1 MTGRYFYCMSIFLS
15 GFLFAQGGTISG
27 KITDKDNGKP
37 LVAANVMVSGD
48 ALKSMT
54 GSATDAEGRYTVP
67 NLPSGQYTL
76 KVNYMGYEQVKKEV
90 TLDPGQ
96 KLVVDFQL
104 LTAIIQ
110 METYVVTASR
120 RRERVEDAPAA
131 ISVITKQ
138 DIRRESNTNLGDY
151 MKTTKGIDFTQSG
164 IDSYNMT
171 ARGFNSSFS
180 SRLLSLTDGRMAN
193 VPSLRLTAY
202 NVIPVSFEDVEQIE
216 IVLGPSSA
224 LYGPNAHSGVLNIIT
239 SSPLRSTGTTINIQG
254 GLLNQADTDPLQ
266 KFTFRTAHKF
276 GNVGI
281 KVSGVALRGQDWRH
295 YNEGEWEGHD
305 GAFIGRIKHL
315 HDGIDNGG
323 ISAQGNPIFTDL
335 MLHVW
340 ENSDPSFV
348 GRAYKDGIKTG
359 HGVAEPGS
367 PVITEAMIDAASNDP
382 IFHRYY
388 VPGTDII
395 LWNVTADMLGFE
407 YADGI
412 DNDFNGAID
421 DGIDSGIDDIN
432 EHWYDGIDNDNDGEI
447 DEVDETGTRWINRFG
462 NYASDWDQPNGGFGE
477 YKYGQNGHIVFDTN
491 KDGIFDGDG
500 DFKIN
505 YGNLPNMEKD
515 ANGDGINDFPDFD
528 VRNYRYDIRGDWE
541 PNTDFT
547 LSLSHGFA
555 WARNINITGIARYL
569 ADGWIYRY
577 YQARMRYKNF
587 FLQTYLNTSFSGDPS
602 HPTRNLATG
611 GLIYDRSKK
620 FSAQIQH
627 AMEFFQ
633 EDFRFVWGLD
643 YFLTLPDTRGTI
655 LSDKKLTD
663 RRDNNGNGEAGSPIN
678 WTEYFENGYYEPGEK
693 FTEYSNV
700 YPTIEYNEETHG
712 DTIHFISLGG
722 WFDENGGYLID
733 STATPID
740 NILGGVADGVDNDG
754 DGLIDEGIDENE
766 EDNRY
771 KVNELGAYYQ
781 FNWKLNEHWELI
793 QATRLDAHDR
803 LTDFVEFN
811 NQEVGSG
818 YSPFNW
824 KFNFDKKDGLQVSPK
839 VGLIW
844 RPKEHQ
850 NFRLTWATAFNTPSN
865 QALFL
870 DIFVARVSIFKV
882 YARGGG
888 EDGYRYTRNA
898 QGEALYYSTYP
909 KTTEEDNDGDGLP
922 ESYSYAP
929 IDSTLMVFYPSV
941 DPRIKGF
948 FGDHNLKDL
957 EPIKPEIV
965 KSWEIGYKGRV
976 SQRMFATLD
985 LYTSHYISFISGATF
1000 ITPII
1005 LERDRVYEKD
1015 WNENGIINDL
1025 DSLEY
1030 DVIPDPEDYDLALD
1044 NWRQGLATGANW
1056 GIASLGNALDD
1067 TLKGIVTPIV
1077 VGYLNYGEVDVWGLD
1092 ASVTYFI
1099 SREISLDLTYSHL
1112 GMTEFFNPITKAT
1125 DPINAPTH
1133 KGGIKI
1139 QYAPRKW
1146 PFSLSLNG
1154 RYVDS
1159 FKWSSGIYFG
1169 DINAYTIFDL
1179 HVGYQFN
1186 ENLSGNLTINNMLDH
1201 RHTEIIG
1208 GPELGR
1214 VIILRLQSKL

>member
-37 LVAANVMVSGD
+37 LIAANVMVSGD
-48 ALKSMT
+48 ALKSMS

-67 NLPSGQYTL
+67 NLPPGQYTL

-96 KLVVDFQL
+96 KIVVDFQL
-104 LTAIIQ
+104 LTAAIQ

-295 YNEGEWEGHD
+295 FNEGEWEGHD
-305 GAFIGRIKHL
+305 AAFVGRINNL
-315 HDGIDNGG
+315 NNGIDNGG

-359 HGVAEPGS
+359 HGGAEPGS

-541 PNTDFT
+541 PNPDFT
-547 LSLSHGFA
+547 LSLSHGYA

-627 AMEFFQ
+627 VMEFFQ

-693 FTEYSNV
+693 FVEYSNV

-722 WFDENGGYLID
+722 WFDENGGHLID

-740 NILGGVADGVDNDG
+740 NILGGIADGFDNDG

-781 FNWKLNEHWELI
+781 FNWKLNEHWELV
-793 QATRLDAHDR
+793 QATRLDVHDR

-870 DIFVARVSIFKV
+870 DIFVTRVSIFKV
-882 YARGGG
+882 YARGAG
-888 EDGYRYTRNA
+888 EEGYRYTRNA

-909 KTTEEDNDGDGLP
+909 KTTEEDNDGDGLV

-957 EPIKPEIV
+957 EPIKPELV
-965 KSWEIGYKGRV
+965 KSWEFGYKGRV

-985 LYTSHYISFISGATF
+985 LYTSHYSSFISGATF

-1015 WNENGIINDL
+1015 WNENGIINNL

-1044 NWRQGLATGANW
+1044 NWTQGLADGAEW

-1099 SREISLDLTYSHL
+1099 TRELSLDLTYSHL
-1112 GMTEFFNPITKAT
+1112 GMTEFFNPITKAI

-1133 KGGIKI
+1133 KGGMKI

-1154 RYVDS
+1154 RFVDS
-1159 FKWSSGIYFG
+1159 FKWSSGIYYG
-1169 DINAYTIFDL
+1169 DISAYSIFDL

-1208 GPELGR
+1208 GPQLGR
-1214 VIILRLQSKL
+1214 IIILRLQSKF

>member
-1 MTGRYFYCMSIFLS
+1 
-15 GFLFAQGGTISG
+15 
-27 KITDKDNGKP
+27 
-37 LVAANVMVSGD
+37 
-48 ALKSMT
+48 
-54 GSATDAEGRYTVP
+54 
-67 NLPSGQYTL
+67 
-76 KVNYMGYEQVKKEV
+76 
-90 TLDPGQ
+90 
-96 KLVVDFQL
+96 
-104 LTAIIQ
+104 
-110 METYVVTASR
+110 
-120 RRERVEDAPAA
+120 
-131 ISVITKQ
+131 
-138 DIRRESNTNLGDY
+138 
-151 MKTTKGIDFTQSG
+151 
-164 IDSYNMT
+164 MT

-266 KFTFRTAHKF
+266 KYTFRTAHKF

-281 KVSGVALRGQDWRH
+281 KASGVVLRGQDWRH
-295 YNEGEWEGHD
+295 FNEGEWEGHD
-305 GAFIGRIKHL
+305 AAFVGRISNL

-323 ISAQGNPIFTDL
+323 KAPESGSPIFTDL

-348 GRAYKDGIKTG
+348 GSAYKDGIRNEIG
-359 HGVAEPGS
+359 IAEIGS
-367 PVITEAMIDAASNDP
+367 PVITQAMIDEAANDP

-395 LWNVTADMLGFE
+395 LWNVTEDVLGFY

-421 DGIDSGIDDIN
+421 DGIDAGIDDVT
-432 EHWYDGIDNDNDGEI
+432 EHWYDGIDNDGDCVGDTNGDGVI
-447 DEVDETGTRWINRFG
+447 CSWGDEGVDEEDETGSRWLKRFG
-462 NYASDWDQPNGGFGE
+462 DYAGEWNQPNGGFGE
-477 YKYGQNGHIVFDTN
+477 YKYDKNGHIVFDTN

-515 ANGDGINDFPDFD
+515 ANNDGINDFPDFD

-541 PNTDFT
+541 PNSDFT

-577 YQARMRYKNF
+577 YQARMRYRNF

-620 FSAQIQH
+620 FSAQFQH

-633 EDFRFVWGLD
+633 GNFRFVWGLD

-655 LSDKKLTD
+655 LSDKNLTD
-663 RRDNNGNGEAGSPIN
+663 RRDNNGNGEAGSPIT
-678 WTEYFENGYYEPGEK
+678 WSEYFENGYYEPGEI
-693 FTEYSNV
+693 FVDYSNV
-700 YPTIEYNEETHG
+700 YPTVGYNEETHG
-712 DTIHFISLGG
+712 DTINFISLGG
-722 WFDENGGYLID
+722 WFDEDGGHLID
-733 STATPID
+733 STATPVD
-740 NILGGVADGVDNDG
+740 NILGGLADGVDNDG
-754 DGLIDEGIDENE
+754 DGFIDEGIDETE

-771 KVNELGAYYQ
+771 KVNELGSYYQ
-781 FNWKLNEHWELI
+781 FNWKLNKHWELI
-793 QATRLDAHDR
+793 QATRLDVHDR

-811 NQEVGSG
+811 NQKVGSG

-824 KFNFDKKDGLQVSPK
+824 KFNFNKRDGLQVSPK

-844 RPKEHQ
+844 RPMDNQ

-870 DIFVARVSIFKV
+870 DIFITRVSIFKV
-882 YARGGG
+882 YARGSG
-888 EDGYRYTRNA
+888 EEGYQYTRNA
-898 QGEALYYSTYP
+898 QGEPLFYETYP
-909 KTTEEDNDGDGLP
+909 SG
-922 ESYSYAP
+922 ESSYVP

-957 EPIKPEIV
+957 DPIKPEIV

-985 LYTSHYISFISGATF
+985 LYTSHYNSFISGATF
-1000 ITPII
+1000 ITPIV
-1005 LERDRVYEKD
+1005 LQRNLVYEKD
-1015 WNENGIINDL
+1015 WDGDYDVEKDLDGDGLNDDGSGGINDL
-1025 DSLEY
+1025 DDLKY
-1030 DVIPDPEDYDLALD
+1030 DIINDPEDYDLALD
-1044 NWRQGLATGANW
+1044 NWRQGLSGEHW

-1077 VGYLNYGEVDVWGLD
+1077 VGYLNYGEIDVWGLD
-1092 ASVTYFI
+1092 ASVTYFL
-1099 SREISLDLTYSHL
+1099 SRELSLDLTYSHL

-1133 KGGIKI
+1133 KGGFKL

-1159 FKWSSGIYFG
+1159 FKWSSGIYYG
-1169 DINAYTIFDL
+1169 DISAYSIFDL
-1179 HVGYQFN
+1179 HVGYKFN
-1186 ENLSGNLTINNMLDH
+1186 ENLSGNLTINNMLDN

-1208 GPELGR
+1208 GPKLGR
-1214 VIILRLQSKL
+1214 VIMFRLQAKF

>member
-1 MTGRYFYCMSIFLS
+1 MI
-15 GFLFAQGGTISG
+15 
-27 KITDKDNGKP
+27 
-37 LVAANVMVSGD
+37 SGD

-76 KVNYMGYEQVKKEV
+76 KVNYMGYEQVKQEV

-104 LTAIIQ
+104 LTAAIQ

-254 GLLNQADTDPLQ
+254 GLLNQSDTDPLQ

-281 KVSGVALRGQDWRH
+281 KVSGVALRGHDWRH
-295 YNEGEWEGHD
+295 FNKDEWEGHD

-323 ISAQGNPIFTDL
+323 LAPESGSPIFTDL

-348 GRAYKDGIKTG
+348 GCAYKDGIKTDLG
-359 HGVAEPGS
+359 DAEPGS
-367 PVITEAMIDAASNDP
+367 PVITQAMIDAAANDP

-412 DNDFNGAID
+412 DNDGNGAID
-421 DGIDSGIDDIN
+421 DLIDEGIDDVN
-432 EHWYDGIDNDNDGEI
+432 EHWFDGVDNDGDGNI
-447 DEVDETGTRWINRFG
+447 DEDDEQGTRWLRRFG
-462 NYASDWDQPNGGFGE
+462 AFKLNWNDNLGGFGDYDYDE
-477 YKYGQNGHIVFDTN
+477 NGNLIFDTN
-491 KDGIFDGDG
+491 NNDIFDDNWGSDGLDNDGDGIIDNVGEG

-505 YGNLPNMEKD
+505 YGNFPNMEKD
-515 ANGDGINDFPDFD
+515 SNNDGINDLPDFD

-541 PNTDFT
+541 PNPDFL
-547 LSLSHGFA
+547 LSLSHGYA

-569 ADGWIYRY
+569 ADGWVYRY
-577 YQARMRYKNF
+577 YQGRMRYRNF
-587 FLQTYLNTSFSGDPS
+587 FLQTYLNTSFSGEPS
-602 HPTRNLATG
+602 HPTRNMATG

-620 FSAQIQH
+620 FSAQFQH

-633 EDFRFVWGLD
+633 GNFRFVWGLD

-655 LSDKKLTD
+655 LSDKNLTD
-663 RRDNNGNGEAGSPIN
+663 LRDNNGNGESGSPYLWLDSN
-678 WTEYFENGYYEPGEK
+678 ENGYYDEGERYTDWDSETPALPGG
-693 FTEYSNV
+693 TPLTDNDN
-700 YPTIEYNEETHG
+700 IEG
-712 DTIHFISLGG
+712 ALADG
-722 WFDENGGYLID
+722 
-733 STATPID
+733 ID
-740 NILGGVADGVDNDG
+740 NDN
-754 DGLIDEGIDENE
+754 DGLIDEGIDEAE

-771 KVNELGAYYQ
+771 KVNELGTYYQ
-781 FNWKLNEHWELI
+781 FNWRLNDYWELI

-803 LTDFVEFN
+803 LTHFVEFN
-811 NQEVGSG
+811 NQEIGSG
-818 YSPFNW
+818 YSPLDW
-824 KFNFDKKDGLQVSPK
+824 KFNFDQKDGLQISPK

-844 RPKEHQ
+844 RPRENQ

-870 DIFVARVSIFKV
+870 DIFVTRVSIFKV
-882 YARGGG
+882 FARGSG
-888 EDGYRYTRNA
+888 EEGYRYTRNA

-909 KTTEEDNDGDGLP
+909 KITEEDNDGDGFL

-948 FGDHNLKDL
+948 FGDHHLKDL
-957 EPIKPEIV
+957 DPIKPETV
-965 KSWEIGYKGRV
+965 KSWELGYKGRV
-976 SQRMFATLD
+976 SKRMFATLD
-985 LYTSHYISFISGATF
+985 LYTSHYSSFISGATF

-1005 LERDRVYEKD
+1005 LERDKVYEKD
-1015 WNENGIINDL
+1015 WDGDGIINDL
-1025 DSLEY
+1025 DDLQY
-1030 DVIPDPEDYDLALD
+1030 DIINDPDDYDLALD
-1044 NWRQGLATGANW
+1044 NWRQGLADGADW
-1056 GIASLGNALDD
+1056 GVASLGNELAD
-1067 TLKGIVTPIV
+1067 TLAGIVTPIV
-1077 VGYLNYGEVDVWGLD
+1077 VGYVNYGEVDVWGLD

-1099 SREISLDLTYSHL
+1099 SRELSLDLTYSHL
-1112 GMTEFFNPITKAT
+1112 GMTEFLNPITKAI

-1133 KGGIKI
+1133 KGGFKL
-1139 QYAPRKW
+1139 QYAPKKW

-1154 RYVDS
+1154 RYVNS
-1159 FKWSSGIYFG
+1159 FKWSSGIYYG
-1169 DINAYTIFDL
+1169 NISAYTIFDL
-1179 HVGYQFN
+1179 HVGYKFN
-1186 ENLSGNLTINNMLDH
+1186 EYLSGNLTINNMLDH
-1201 RHTEIIG
+1201 HHTEIIG
-1208 GPELGR
+1208 GPKLGR
-1214 VIILRLQSKL
+1214 AIMFRLQAMF